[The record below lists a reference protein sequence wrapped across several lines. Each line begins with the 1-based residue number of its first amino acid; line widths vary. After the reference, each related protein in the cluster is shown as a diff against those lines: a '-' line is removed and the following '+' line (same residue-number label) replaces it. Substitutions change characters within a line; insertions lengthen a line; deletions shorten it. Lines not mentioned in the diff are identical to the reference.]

1 MSQARGS
8 QGLLARREGLTGI
21 GPVSVRVSEIAAA
34 HGSSSPPPFCH
45 RISGDLRRARSVEE
59 VLPWLWLKGIST
71 GAMQEA
77 LEALLGSEAK
87 GLSPVTISRLKAR
100 WEDERQ
106 AWSERDL
113 SSKRYVCF

>member
-8 QGLLARREGLTGI
+8 QRLLARKEELTGI

-77 LEALLGSEAK
+77 LEALLGPEAK
-87 GLSPVTISRLKAR
+87 GLSEATISRIKSR

>member
-1 MSQARGS
+1 M
-8 QGLLARREGLTGI
+8 
-21 GPVSVRVSEIAAA
+21 RVSEIAAA

-77 LEALLGSEAK
+77 LEALLGPEAK
-87 GLSPVTISRLKAR
+87 GLSEA
-100 WEDERQ
+100 D
-106 AWSERDL
+106 DL
-113 SSKRYVCF
+113 SPQIPLGGRTPGVE